1 MEIVQYHND
10 MNKISFGNFKE
21 KEMDL
26 LFSICY
32 KMKNEELSEVTLDFS
47 ELKNLSAYSD
57 RHKDRFYKDLDSVY
71 KKLLELNMK
80 IESETELVRFVLFT
94 RYKIS
99 KDQKKV
105 SIKINEEFKYLL
117 NNLTQNYTRFE
128 LNQFVKLKSRY
139 SKNIFKYLKQFQ
151 STKYFFLSLEEFR
164 ELLAIPKSYR
174 MSDIDKQI
182 LKPCIAELGEYF
194 PELKLEKEKKGR
206 NVDKLKFS
214 WKAAQVI
221 KIGKQ
226 EIVISEKLESTVKK
240 ANKNRYLEHILKNV
254 SNIEKL
260 LKDFSE
266 EQLIKGLNKAYIDI
280 NYNIKNLTYLK
291 KVIKTAN
298 ESSEKILVVKQKK
311 ESKKIELDKENDNT
325 EFFQVEK
332 IQTLSKT
339 EEKEVLKILVEKGT
353 DITFF
358 RSMKEKNPN
367 MYWNTLKQVIKI

>member
-1 MEIVQYHND
+1 
-10 MNKISFGNFKE
+10 
-21 KEMDL
+21 
-26 LFSICY
+26 
-32 KMKNEELSEVTLDFS
+32 
-47 ELKNLSAYSD
+47 SAYSD

-339 EEKEVLKILVEKGT
+339 EEEEVLKILVEKGT